1 MFSWSTTCLCTL
13 ALSPDTGSDLVP
25 IASDT
30 ESLRGKA
37 TPVTSPPVLL
47 QPPGLASCKGSCC
60 DSRVPALHPPGHGFS
75 GLFAIKTFQ
84 PVLQRGSVLH
94 FQGFLPV
101 LRVQVGFVGS
111 FVCLFGEGRSDSCWE
126 GKRDVW
132 STGMQAFLGSFP
144 KIQPSCWPEQLQQA

>member
-30 ESLRGKA
+30 ESLWGKA

-60 DSRVPALHPPGHGFS
+60 DSVSLHYTPPVVASPDFLQLKHFS
-75 GLFAIKTFQ
+75 LCYSGARCCISKDF
-84 PVLQRGSVLH
+84 
-94 FQGFLPV
+94 
-101 LRVQVGFVGS
+101 
-111 FVCLFGEGRSDSCWE
+111 
-126 GKRDVW
+126 
-132 STGMQAFLGSFP
+132 FP
-144 KIQPSCWPEQLQQA
+144 C